1 MATEDP
7 PSPEILYPAWQN
19 EYQAAIVELDRKKLP
34 ERVAAAEAAIFK
46 RLQQLSQSSSDDFAE
61 RQAIEDALHG
71 LRVLQRDEL
80 GFPDWEKK
88 A

>member
-7 PSPEILYPAWQN
+7 PSLEILYPAWQN

-34 ERVAAAEAAIFK
+34 EQVAAAEAAIFK
-46 RLQQLSQSSSDDFAE
+46 RLQDLSHGSDDFAE

>member
-7 PSPEILYPAWQN
+7 TSPKILYPAWQN
-19 EYQAAIVELDRKKLP
+19 EYRAAIVELDRKMLP
-34 ERVAAAEAAIFK
+34 ERIAAAEAAIFK
-46 RLQQLSQSSSDDFAE
+46 RLQHLSQGSDGFAE

-71 LRVLQRDEL
+71 LRVVKRDKL

>member
-7 PSPEILYPAWQN
+7 SSPEILYPAWQN
-19 EYQAAIVELDRKKLP
+19 EYQAALIELDRKKLP

-46 RLQQLSQSSSDDFAE
+46 RLQQLSQDSDSYAE
-61 RQAIEDALHG
+61 RQFIEDALHG
-71 LRVLQRDEL
+71 LRVLKRDEL

-88 A
+88 

>member
-19 EYQAAIVELDRKKLP
+19 EYLAALIEFDLKKLP

-46 RLQQLSQSSSDDFAE
+46 RLQQLSQNSPHDAE
-61 RQAIEDALHG
+61 RQAIEDG
-71 LRVLQRDEL
+71 LAGLLVLKREEL
-80 GFPDWEKK
+80 GFPDWKK
-88 A
+88 

>member
-34 ERVAAAEAAIFK
+34 EQVAAAEAAIFK
-46 RLQQLSQSSSDDFAE
+46 RLQDLSHGSDDFAE
-61 RQAIEDALHG
+61 RHAIEDALHG
-71 LRVLQRDEL
+71 LRVIKRDKL
-80 GFPDWEKK
+80 NYPDWEKK